1 MVEPAP
7 NNFLL
12 ISAKVEGVEDGVHVA
27 EDGEVE
33 DVGIA
38 LYYLDTG
45 VAEHLRDVLTL
56 NNRYY

>member
-1 MVEPAP
+1 MVESA
-7 NNFLL
+7 LL